1 MPADYSIIEYNSN
14 HQIVFI
20 RDLNMGGM
28 SVTNDAE
35 QVYGRVRTTFGAV
48 RVVYQDSNGD
58 WDEIKQVAG
67 SSPGDWNIVF
77 EPWQGLFM
85 DVLKRGL

>member
-1 MPADYSIIEYNSN
+1 MRSQWRLIEVKNG
-14 HQIVFI
+14 IAFI
-20 RDLNMGGM
+20 EDLDGPT

-35 QVYGRVRTTFGAV
+35 NVYGRVRTQFGAV

-67 SSPGDWNIVF
+67 SSPGDWRIVF
-77 EPWQGLFM
+77 EPWNGLAW
-85 DVLKRGL
+85 DILKR

>member
-1 MPADYSIIEYNSN
+1 MPAQYSIVEYNSN

-35 QVYGRVRTTFGAV
+35 NVYGRVRTTYGAV
-48 RVVYQDSNGD
+48 RVVYQDSEGE
-58 WDEIKQVAG
+58 WFEIKLITGANPADWRVA
-67 SSPGDWNIVF
+67 F
-77 EPWQGLFM
+77 EPWDGLAW
-85 DVLKRGL
+85 DILKR

>member
-1 MPADYSIIEYNSN
+1 MPAQYSIVEYNSN

-35 QVYGRVRTTFGAV
+35 NVYGRVRTTYGAV
-48 RVVYQDSNGD
+48 RVVYQDSEGE
-58 WDEIKQVAG
+58 WFEIKLITGANPADWRVA
-67 SSPGDWNIVF
+67 F
-77 EPWQGLFM
+77 ESWDGLAW
-85 DVLKRGL
+85 DILKR

>member
-1 MPADYSIIEYNSN
+1 MPAQYSIVDYNSN
-14 HQIVFI
+14 HHIVFI

-35 QVYGRVRTTFGAV
+35 NVYGRVRTQFGAV

-58 WDEIKQVAG
+58 WDEIKLAAG
-67 SSPGDWNIVF
+67 SSPGDWRIVF
-77 EPWQGLFM
+77 EPWNGLAW
-85 DVLKRGL
+85 DILKR